1 MASSEWFRNTEWNDS
16 IERAFV
22 AKLARAK
29 KKAQYLRIQA
39 STLSQRHPKV
49 ALKLLEQY
57 FSRKRPVK
65 AMMRTSWSF
74 PYHTK
79 CNCVRLEGLT
89 SPIWPKRHDRG
100 VLARA

>member
-1 MASSEWFRNTEWNDS
+1 MDTRSVT
-16 IERAFV
+16 IEQLVREGI
-22 AKLARAK
+22 AR
-29 KKAQYLRIQA
+29 LR
-39 STLSQRHPKV
+39 
-49 ALKLLEQY
+49 LKLLDLTN
-57 FSRKRPVK
+57 RKRPVK